1 MRVLVVT
8 PKPRYSRTGN
18 DVTSRR
24 WAAQLRSLGHEVS
37 VRNSYPPQP
46 ADADRGTGEGA
57 CGPRDGD
64 QGGGVPFGGAEPDL
78 LVALHA
84 RRSAG
89 SADRWRERRP
99 GRPLVVALT
108 GTDLYRDLEESREA
122 RRSARSADRL
132 VVLQS
137 KALERLPP
145 EWRGKAHVIHQSAE
159 PPDPLPEPR
168 EDVFEVS
175 LLCHMRPVKAP
186 FLAAEAARLLPG
198 GSRIEVVHAGRAL
211 REELEERARREQREN
226 PRYRWLGELERD
238 AALGLLARSRL
249 MVLTSRLEGGANV
262 VTEALACGTP
272 VISTRI
278 DGSVGLLG
286 ERYPGYVPVG
296 DAEALS
302 RMLRRAEED
311 EAFYGALESAC
322 RERAELADPALER
335 AEWADLIEVVRE
347 EGGGG

>member
-8 PKPRYSRTGN
+8 PKPRNSRTGN

-24 WAAQLRSLGHEVS
+24 WDRHLRALGHEVA
-37 VRNSYPPQP
+37 VRNRYPP
-46 ADADRGTGEGA
+46 GEGA
-57 CGPRDGD
+57 
-64 QGGGVPFGGAEPDL
+64 FGGEEPEL

-89 SADRWRERRP
+89 SVRRWQERRP
-99 GRPLVVALT
+99 GHPLVVALT
-108 GTDLYRDLEESREA
+108 GTDLYRDLDESPDA
-122 RRSARSADRL
+122 RGSVRAADRL
-132 VVLQS
+132 IVLQS

-145 EWRGKAHVIHQSAE
+145 GWRRKAHVIHQSAE
-159 PPDPLPEPR
+159 APDPMPEPR

-175 LLCHMRPVKAP
+175 LLCHMRPVKDP

-198 GSRIEVVHAGRAL
+198 SSRIEIVHAGRAL
-211 REELEERARREQREN
+211 REEMGERARRETREN
-226 PRYRWLGELERD
+226 PRYRWVGELDREE
-238 AALGLLARSRL
+238 ALRLLARSRL
-249 MVLTSRLEGGANV
+249 MLLTSRLEGGANV

-296 DAEALS
+296 DSEALAA
-302 RMLRRAEED
+302 MLGRAEED
-311 EAFYGALESAC
+311 RGFYDALLGAC

-335 AEWADLIEVVRE
+335 AEWLELLGTLDASP
-347 EGGGG
+347 GGGPP